1 MKVLAVYS
9 ELGSRR
15 SSIGICGATSAQ
27 RTYGDCH
34 RGSETLE
41 KSFQIAG
48 TLRLSPVSMTTQTQ
62 GDVSNAPT

>member
-15 SSIGICGATSAQ
+15 SSIGICVATSAQ
-27 RTYGDCH
+27 RTYGDCR

-41 KSFQIAG
+41 KSFQICRDFA
-48 TLRLSPVSMTTQTQ
+48 LKPSVH
-62 GDVSNAPT
+62 DNANAE